1 MTEDRP
7 LPAVGPAPAGAG
19 PVPAGAAPAPAAAA
33 PAPAEARPVPSDT
46 TPVAAPASAPEPA
59 PPADDLAWRRMH
71 PVTPAV
77 KGWKVLAAVLAVIAW
92 NAADD
97 VRQLAE
103 WLGGRAWL
111 VIAGVVVLVALVG
124 FGYSAIA
131 WRMTRFAVTDE
142 AVHLRSGVVFRQ
154 QRQARLDRLQAVDV
168 VQPLLA
174 RIIGLSEL
182 RLEVAGGAGS
192 AVSLA
197 FLREAEA
204 EQLRA
209 ELLARAAGLHPGRR
223 TRPAGA
229 TPGPADARPGAA
241 PAGPAAPPLAT
252 TAPGAVPAT
261 DHPATADPG
270 AALTLPVEPDADGGW
285 EGPAP
290 VAPEHPVYEVP
301 VGRLLAST
309 LLSSATIWLVLML
322 GAVGALIAG
331 TGQVGSAFALLPALL
346 GVVSYTWTRFNR
358 GANFRA
364 AISPD
369 GIRLRHGLT
378 ESRAQTVPPGRVQA
392 VRVTQG
398 LLWRRPDWWR
408 VEVNVAGYGSS
419 GDQTQTENVLLPV
432 GTRDEAMLA
441 LWLVLPDLG
450 TADPRAL
457 VEAGLAGR
465 TDEGGWAVAPRRSRW
480 LDPVGWRRHGVTV
493 TDRALVLRSGV
504 LVRQLVVVPHER
516 TQSLGLEQGPLQ
528 RRLGLASFQL
538 HSTPGPV
545 SPRVDHLDARVAAGL
560 LDEQAARAR
569 TARAGA
575 GPEQWMR
582 RA

>member
-1 MTEDRP
+1 VPERP
-7 LPAVGPAPAGAG
+7 
-19 PVPAGAAPAPAAAA
+19 
-33 PAPAEARPVPSDT
+33 E
-46 TPVAAPASAPEPA
+46 
-59 PPADDLAWRRMH
+59 PPADGLAWRRMH

-77 KGWKVLAAVLAVIAW
+77 KGWKVLVAAFAVIAW

-97 VRQLAE
+97 VRDLAE
-103 WLGGRAWL
+103 WLGPRAWL
-111 VIAGVVVLVALVG
+111 FVVGALVLVALVG

-131 WRMTRFAVTDE
+131 WRMTRFAVTDG

-174 RIIGLSEL
+174 RILGLAEL

-197 FLREAEA
+197 FLRESEA
-204 EQLRA
+204 EELRA
-209 ELLARAAGLHPGRR
+209 ELLARAAGLRPGRAAAAVPG
-223 TRPAGA
+223 TMATATAPVLGPDGTPVPADPHDGVPPGVTTGPDGAPEAGA
-229 TPGPADARPGAA
+229 PDGDGWLGA
-241 PAGPAAPPLAT
+241 
-252 TAPGAVPAT
+252 
-261 DHPATADPG
+261 
-270 AALTLPVEPDADGGW
+270 
-285 EGPAP
+285 AP
-290 VAPEHPVYEVP
+290 VAPERQVYEVP
-301 VGRLLAST
+301 VGRLLLST
-309 LLSSATIWLVLML
+309 LRSSATIWLAAMIAALVVLVVTS
-322 GAVGALIAG
+322 GRFE
-331 TGQVGSAFALLPALL
+331 SAFAVLPALL

-392 VRVTQG
+392 VQITQG
-398 LLWRRPDWWR
+398 LLWRGPDWWR
-408 VEVNVAGYGSS
+408 VEVNVAGYGAGTEQS
-419 GDQTQTENVLLPV
+419 QTENVLLPV
-432 GTRDEAMLA
+432 GTRDEALLA

-457 VEAGLAGR
+457 VDAGLTGRAG
-465 TDEGGWAVAPRRSRW
+465 DGDDAAGWATAPRRSRW

-504 LVRQLVVVPHER
+504 LVRRLVVVPHER
-516 TQSLGLEQGPLQ
+516 TQSLALAQGPLQ
-528 RRLGLASFQL
+528 RRLGVASFQL

-560 LDEQAARAR
+560 LDEQATRAR

>member
-1 MTEDRP
+1 MTADRP
-7 LPAVGPAPAGAG
+7 LPAGAVPPVGAAATPADAVAT
-19 PVPAGAAPAPAAAA
+19 PAGAAATPADAAA
-33 PAPAEARPVPSDT
+33 PAL
-46 TPVAAPASAPEPA
+46 APE

-77 KGWKVLAAVLAVIAW
+77 KGWKVLVAVLAVLAW

-103 WLGGRAWL
+103 LLGGRAWL
-111 VIAGVVVLVALVG
+111 VIVGAIVLITLIG

-131 WRMTRFAVTDE
+131 WRMTRFAVTDD

-192 AVSLA
+192 GVSLA

-209 ELLARAAGLHPGRR
+209 ELLARAAGLHRGGRP
-223 TRPAGA
+223 RPAVAGS
-229 TPGPADARPGAA
+229 TPAGPAA
-241 PAGPAAPPLAT
+241 PQAGPAAPPLAT
-252 TAPGAVPAT
+252 TAPDAVPAT
-261 DHPATADPG
+261 GHPATPDPD
-270 AALTLPVEPDADGGW
+270 AALSLPVEPDEDWAA
-285 EGPAP
+285 AP
-290 VAPEHPVYEVP
+290 VAPERPVYEVP
-301 VGRLLAST
+301 VGRLLLST
-309 LLSSATIWLVLML
+309 LLSSATIWLVVML
-322 GAVGALIAG
+322 GGVGALIVS
-331 TGQVGSAFALLPALL
+331 TGRVGSAFALLPALL
-346 GVVSYTWTRFNR
+346 GVVSYSWTRFNR

-398 LLWRRPDWWR
+398 LLWRKQDWWR
-408 VEVNVAGYGSS
+408 VEVNVAGYGST
-419 GDQTQTENVLLPV
+419 GDQAQTENVLLPV
-432 GTRDEAMLA
+432 GTRDEALLA

-457 VEAGLAGR
+457 VDAGLTGR
-465 TDEGGWAVAPRRSRW
+465 EADGGWAVAPRRSRW

-516 TQSLGLEQGPLQ
+516 TQSLQLAQGPLQ

-545 SPRVDHLDARVAAGL
+545 APRVDHLDARVAAGL

>member
-1 MTEDRP
+1 MTADRP
-7 LPAVGPAPAGAG
+7 LAGAADG
-19 PVPAGAAPAPAAAA
+19 APAPAPA
-33 PAPAEARPVPSDT
+33 PAPE
-46 TPVAAPASAPEPA
+46 

-77 KGWKVLAAVLAVIAW
+77 KGWKVLVAVLAVIAW

-111 VIAGVVVLVALVG
+111 VIAGVVVLVTLVG
-124 FGYSAIA
+124 FGYSAVA
-131 WRMTRFAVTDE
+131 WRMTRFAVTDD

-192 AVSLA
+192 GVSLA

-204 EQLRA
+204 EELRA
-209 ELLARAAGLHPGRR
+209 ELLARAAGLHHGRR
-223 TRPAGA
+223 PRPAV
-229 TPGPADARPGAA
+229 PGA
-241 PAGPAAPPLAT
+241 GPSTGTSADPGTSPLAT
-252 TAPGAVPAT
+252 TAPDAVPAT
-261 DHPATADPG
+261 NHPATADPD
-270 AALTLPVEPDADGGW
+270 AALTLPVEPDDDW
-285 EGPAP
+285 SGPAP
-290 VAPEHPVYEVP
+290 VAPERPVYEVP
-301 VGRLLAST
+301 VGRLLLST
-309 LLSSATIWLVLML
+309 LLSSATIWLVVML
-322 GAVGALIAG
+322 GGVGALIVS
-331 TGQVGSAFALLPALL
+331 TGRVGSAFALLPALL
-346 GVVSYTWTRFNR
+346 GVVSYSWTRFNR

-392 VRVTQG
+392 VKVTQG
-398 LLWRRPDWWR
+398 LLWRKQDWWR
-408 VEVNVAGYGSS
+408 VEVNVAGYGST
-419 GDQTQTENVLLPV
+419 GDQAQTENVLLPV
-432 GTRDEAMLA
+432 GTRDDAMLA

-457 VEAGLAGR
+457 VDAGLTGR
-465 TDEGGWAVAPRRSRW
+465 EAEGGWAVAPRRSRW
-480 LDPVGWRRHGVTV
+480 LDPIGWRRHGVTV
-493 TDRALVLRSGV
+493 TDRALVLRSGR

-516 TQSLGLEQGPLQ
+516 TQSLALAQGPLQ

-545 SPRVDHLDARVAAGL
+545 APRVDHLDARVAAGL
-560 LDEQAARAR
+560 LDEQALRAR